1 MKRKFIINAAL
12 FLLIAIFTT
21 SFSPENSAVVGKVTF
36 PLGNILI
43 LSKSETRFRKVTI
56 NMEIKNGDK
65 IETKKESRCEITYND
80 GSVVRIDELSIY
92 TVEKAEI
99 TSQEK
104 KVESK
109 LSLGKL
115 WANVKKLFAKTDSWK
130 LHSPSAVVAVR
141 GTVYRMNAESDST
154 SQVLVYDGEV
164 AVSPA
169 APAGAQPGTGVIPG
183 KPQQVQ
189 GPVPVQGPKQ
199 VSMQEWFEI
208 IKAQQQIIV
217 RPDGSYTKSDFSF
230 EEDAKLDWVKWNK
243 KRDDM
248 L

>member
-1 MKRKFIINAAL
+1 MQRKFNFIC
-12 FLLIAIFTT
+12 FLLIAVCIT
-21 SFSPENSAVVGKVTF
+21 SFSPEKSDSVGKVTF
-36 PLGNILI
+36 PMGNVLL
-43 LSKSETRFRKVTI
+43 LSKGETQFKKVTF
-56 NMEIKNGDK
+56 NMDVRNGDK
-65 IETKKESRCEITYND
+65 IETKKDSRCEITYND
-80 GSVVRIDELSIY
+80 GSVVRIDELSVY
-92 TVEKAEI
+92 LVEKAEI
-99 TSQEK
+99 KDKEK

-109 LSLGKL
+109 LAIGKL
-115 WANVKKLFAKTDSWK
+115 WANVKKLFSKNDSWK

-141 GTVYRMNAESDST
+141 GTVYRMNAEADSS

-169 APAGAQPGTGVIPG
+169 APAGTGPGMGVVPG

-189 GPVPVQGPKQ
+189 GPVPVQGPRQ

-217 RPDGSYTKSDFSF
+217 NPDGSYTKSDFSF

-243 KRDDM
+243 ERDGQ

>member
-1 MKRKFIINAAL
+1 MEKKFIFNFML
-12 FLLIAIFTT
+12 FLLIAIFIT
-21 SFSPENSAVVGKVTF
+21 SFSPEKSKMVGKVTF
-36 PLGNILI
+36 PLGNVLI
-43 LSKSETRFRKVTI
+43 LSKGETQFRKVTF
-56 NMEIKNGDK
+56 NMEIQNGDK
-65 IETKKESRCEITYND
+65 IETKKDSRCEITYHD
-80 GSVVRIDELSIY
+80 GSVVRIDELSVY

-99 TSQEK
+99 TDQEK

-109 LSLGKL
+109 LAVGKL
-115 WANVKKLFAKTDSWK
+115 WANIKKLFSKDDSWK

-141 GTVYRMNAESDST
+141 GTVYRMNAEADSS

-169 APAGAQPGTGVIPG
+169 APAGAHPGMGIIPG

-189 GPVPVQGPKQ
+189 GPVPVQGPRQ

-217 RPDGSYTKSDFSF
+217 KPDGSYTKSDFSF

-243 KRDDM
+243 ERDGM